1 MGRRCG
7 DLTISGAALSASP
20 ARSRDSLSAK
30 SPSRRSIVGCLKTFG
45 VHQFVMLSSWRI
57 SAAVLPTRHMRI
69 EEGAELAARP
79 PRYELRCESK
89 ISFRDSSVR
98 NSNAIASTVGS
109 ADSFLE
115 PALSRY
121 ELAAVIYATGADRRM
136 KTPKPVAVLNSGS
149 ANDLEFAPGR
159 PAHRARRPNAL
170 LAVHR
175 TPRISPRTCGLRPSA
190 APDCGALVQT
200 LQRGER

>member
-1 MGRRCG
+1 MWRLNHFWRGFVSVPR
-7 DLTISGAALSASP
+7 AL
-20 ARSRDSLSAK
+20 ARQFECEKSKPPFDSRLFED
-30 SPSRRSIVGCLKTFG
+30 FG
-45 VHQFVMLSSWRI
+45 VHQSVMSSSGRT
-57 SAAVLPTRHMRI
+57 SVAVLPTRHVRI

-109 ADSFLE
+109 ADSCLE

-121 ELAAVIYATGADRRM
+121 EVAAVIYATGADRGM
-136 KTPKPVAVLNSGS
+136 KTPKPVAVLNSGCCQRS
-149 ANDLEFAPGR
+149 GVCARSTGP
-159 PAHRARRPNAL
+159 HRARRPNAL